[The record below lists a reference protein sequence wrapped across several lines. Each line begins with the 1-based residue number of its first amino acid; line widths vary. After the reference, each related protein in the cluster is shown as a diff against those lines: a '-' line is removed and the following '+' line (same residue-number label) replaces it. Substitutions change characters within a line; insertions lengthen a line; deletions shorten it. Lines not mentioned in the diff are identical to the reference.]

1 MKVKQI
7 NVNGAT
13 IPALG
18 FGTFQLENDT
28 AETMVKAALDAGYR
42 HIDTAQI
49 YKNEEGVGRA
59 IAASDVPREEIF
71 LTTKVW
77 FDKLDKAQFMPSVEE
92 SLKKLQTDY
101 VDLLLIHWP
110 NPDVPVEE
118 YIGELMKAQEK
129 GYTKHIGVSNHTTA
143 LLDKVLATGAK
154 IITNQV
160 EYHPFINQDTLND
173 YLSKNDI
180 TLTAYSPIAQGKVM
194 GNDTLKT
201 IGEKYGKNEAQ
212 VTLRWMIQQDGVMAI
227 PRSSKEAHMKANLNI
242 FDFEL
247 TSEEM
252 QEITALKQD
261 DGRIVSPPFAPD
273 WD

>member
-1 MKVKQI
+1 MKQI
-7 NVNGAT
+7 KIKGAT
-13 IPALG
+13 VPALG
-18 FGTFQLENDT
+18 FGTFQLDNDT
-28 AETMVKAALDAGYR
+28 AYKMVRAALEAGYR

-49 YKNEEGVGRA
+49 YNNEEGVGRA
-59 IAASDVPREEIF
+59 IEDSGIPREEIF

-77 FDKLDKAQFMPSVEE
+77 YEKLDKQQFMPSVEE
-92 SLKKLQTDY
+92 SLRKLKTKQ

-110 NPDVPVEE
+110 NPEVPVEE
-118 YIGELMKAQEK
+118 YIGELVKAQEK
-129 GYTKHIGVSNHTTA
+129 GYTKYIGVSNHTTA
-143 LLDKVLATGAK
+143 LLDKVLATGAD

-160 EYHPFINQDTLND
+160 EYHPFINQDTLNN
-173 YLSKNDI
+173 YLGKNDI

-194 GNDTLKT
+194 GNDTLKS

-212 VTLRWMIQQDGVMAI
+212 VALRWMIQQDGVLAI

-247 TSEEM
+247 TPEEM
-252 QEITALKQD
+252 QKITALKQN
-261 DGRIVSPPFAPD
+261 DGRIVNPPFAPD